1 MMEEI
6 GLILTLGT
14 IVVLILFITWAI
26 CFLHDKDRWAKRLV
40 ISMSVIIVVILSISL
55 IAVYYE
61 SFK

>member
-6 GLILTLGT
+6 GLILTSGT

-26 CFLHDKDRWAKRLV
+26 CLLHDKDRWAKRLV
-40 ISMSVIIVVILSISL
+40 ISMGVIIVVILSISL